1 MSTMVKEFATRNDIP
16 HRTRETMSTLLNQ
29 QLADT
34 FDLYSQAKQAHW
46 NVKGS
51 NFYQL
56 HLLFD
61 EAAESIFEFV
71 DMLAERVTALGG
83 YAEGTARM
91 AANTSRLAEFPTD
104 LIEGPQLVA
113 VLAER
118 FAQYGATT
126 RTAIDTATEDG
137 DQSTADLFTEISRTV
152 DKQLWFLEAH
162 LQS

>member
-1 MSTMVKEFATRNDIP
+1 MKEFATRNDSP
-16 HRTRETMSTLLNQ
+16 HRTRATMITLLNQ

-34 FDLYSQAKQAHW
+34 FDLYSQTKQAHW
-46 NVKGS
+46 NVKGI

-61 EAAESIFEFV
+61 EAAESIFEYV
-71 DMLAERVTALGG
+71 DMIAERVTALGG
-83 YAEGTARM
+83 YAQGTARM
-91 AANTSRLAEFPTD
+91 AAASSRLAEFPTD
-104 LIEGPQLVA
+104 LTDGRQMVA

-126 RTAIDTATEDG
+126 RAAINTAAEDG
-137 DQSTADLFTEISRTV
+137 DQSTSDLFTEISRTV

-162 LQS
+162 LN

>member
-1 MSTMVKEFATRNDIP
+1 MKEFATRNDIP
-16 HRTRETMSTLLNQ
+16 HRTRATMITLLNQ

-34 FDLYSQAKQAHW
+34 FDLYSQTKQAHW
-46 NVKGS
+46 NVKGI

-61 EAAESIFEFV
+61 EAAESIFEYV
-71 DMLAERVTALGG
+71 DMIAERVTALGG
-83 YAEGTARM
+83 YAQGTARM
-91 AANTSRLAEFPTD
+91 AAASSRLAEFPTD
-104 LIEGPQLVA
+104 LTDGRQMVA

-126 RTAIDTATEDG
+126 RAAINTAAEDG
-137 DQSTADLFTEISRTV
+137 DQSTSDLFTEISRTV

-162 LQS
+162 LN